1 MGSNYFSF
9 KKELGQIKFKKK
21 YLDMGCGQFAIL
33 GQFYKKI
40 NSSSD
45 VTSVDIYE
53 KFIENSL
60 YNSELNKNNIQ
71 IKKSNLF
78 SNIDE
83 KFDLISLILPMFHLH
98 RKKIN

>member
-1 MGSNYFSF
+1 MVTS
-9 KKELGQIKFKKK
+9 
-21 YLDMGCGQFAIL
+21 AIL

-83 KFDLISLILPMFHLH
+83 KFDLISFNPPYVPSSQ
-98 RKKIN
+98 KKIN